1 MELQLPRPKLQ
12 NIYTVVVRDAEN
24 KEELARYE
32 MHNTAQNDKA
42 FYYNDNSQTSL
53 KLAILCGGEYYSVGD
68 YLSVKNLYT
77 NDTNESNNNIQSSMG

>member
-32 MHNTAQNDKA
+32 MHNTAYNKNA
-42 FYYNDNSQTSL
+42 FYYSYWMSINSSGSSGFKLYITNTDGNRYDGNIFNMDNKTEIIHL
-53 KLAILCGGEYYSVGD
+53 LHR
-68 YLSVKNLYT
+68 
-77 NDTNESNNNIQSSMG
+77 